1 MQTPQDSRSLTRV
14 LFKGEIQGLRAIAVL
29 SVVAFHVGLP
39 VSSGYLGVDYFFV
52 ISGFVISGVLIREL
66 KETNRIN
73 LWEFYKRRFFRL
85 IPALATMVFV
95 TSILSFFLLSPLG
108 MQQNTAKTGIG
119 SLLLSANKVLSEI
132 SQGYFDLPA
141 QTNPFLHTWSLSVEE
156 QFYVVFP
163 ILLISISLIMKGRK
177 RLIGHMFIIGILF
190 TFSFLFFHF
199 NDYFDIFGKNNWLQG
214 FYSPIGRTWEF
225 LLGVAAKALSI
236 RGKSHYTSFV
246 VKPIKN
252 LLLILIVICVF
263 LPEDFFRDSTLLLTV
278 PIVGVCTLLLLG
290 EKTDEQRLLA
300 SRFLKFIGDRS
311 YSIYLWHWPFIVFSN
326 YLFPNSS
333 FSITSFFMF
342 SFFIAL
348 ASYKYIENPIRL
360 SSKRSMINIF
370 KISMVFVVPAILASG
385 LLGYM
390 SSEVLFKKYE
400 SGQIKGAYEGD
411 IGAIGF
417 KDFSTK
423 NTSKCNLQ
431 EELDFRNIHKCDIE
445 VLIVG
450 DSHAQHLVPG
460 FVESFPDVK
469 FGSFGMELFSITD
482 SSNGRLILDEV
493 IKNEKIKIVVIGSYW
508 HNNGVPSD
516 LGYLIK
522 SLSEAKK
529 RIIVLDDVPNFPFD
543 AFTCKFGFSQFIS
556 KNNCEI
562 KASYFFKQRGSY
574 FPALLKSVD
583 NVRGAELL
591 VISSQYCSESTCSMV
606 KDGKLHYLD
615 LNHLNVNGSK
625 YIAKF
630 IVANSN
636 AFKNNNF
643 SEDNVINKRVLTR

>member
-1 MQTPQDSRSLTRV
+1 
-14 LFKGEIQGLRAIAVL
+14 
-29 SVVAFHVGLP
+29 
-39 VSSGYLGVDYFFV
+39 
-52 ISGFVISGVLIREL
+52 
-66 KETNRIN
+66 
-73 LWEFYKRRFFRL
+73 
-85 IPALATMVFV
+85 
-95 TSILSFFLLSPLG
+95 
-108 MQQNTAKTGIG
+108 
-119 SLLLSANKVLSEI
+119 
-132 SQGYFDLPA
+132 
-141 QTNPFLHTWSLSVEE
+141 
-156 QFYVVFP
+156 
-163 ILLISISLIMKGRK
+163 
-177 RLIGHMFIIGILF
+177 
-190 TFSFLFFHF
+190 
-199 NDYFDIFGKNNWLQG
+199 
-214 FYSPIGRTWEF
+214 
-225 LLGVAAKALSI
+225 
-236 RGKSHYTSFV
+236 
-246 VKPIKN
+246 
-252 LLLILIVICVF
+252 
-263 LPEDFFRDSTLLLTV
+263 
-278 PIVGVCTLLLLG
+278 
-290 EKTDEQRLLA
+290 
-300 SRFLKFIGDRS
+300 
-311 YSIYLWHWPFIVFSN
+311 
-326 YLFPNSS
+326 
-333 FSITSFFMF
+333 
-342 SFFIAL
+342 
-348 ASYKYIENPIRL
+348 
-360 SSKRSMINIF
+360 
-370 KISMVFVVPAILASG
+370 
-385 LLGYM
+385 M

-431 EELDFRNIHKCDIE
+431 EELDLGNIHKCDIE

-562 KASYFFKQRGSY
+562 KASYFFKQRESY
-574 FPALLKSVD
+574 LPELLKSVD

-591 VISSQYCSESTCSMV
+591 VISSQYCSELTCSMV

-625 YIAKF
+625 HIAKF